1 MAHSPHL
8 YFIMSRYPSWI
19 MSLFGSFFSGI
30 RVEDTALRTK
40 PERAMRTFGLVYCC
54 LEELK
59 MLWFTT
65 KLFFFSLPK
74 LTHVLYWSSG
84 ILTKK
89 NLKDL

>member
-1 MAHSPHL
+1 
-8 YFIMSRYPSWI
+8 

-40 PERAMRTFGLVYCC
+40 PERAMRTFGLAYCC
-54 LEELK
+54 LELK

-89 NLKDL
+89 IKISVGAQLFDVKTLPSSMYYF